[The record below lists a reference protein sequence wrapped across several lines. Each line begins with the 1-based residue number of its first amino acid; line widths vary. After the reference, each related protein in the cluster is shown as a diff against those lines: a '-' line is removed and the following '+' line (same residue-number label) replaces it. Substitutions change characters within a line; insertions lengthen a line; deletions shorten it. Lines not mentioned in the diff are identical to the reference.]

1 MEDFTEGSTPGHAPV
16 SRYFRLPE
24 DKRLE
29 FKRRQKAR
37 YWQNADSIRKR
48 CYLRVLDAGKINNG
62 LTLIALHWLAR
73 HGDRLR
79 SEWLAS

>member
-1 MEDFTEGSTPGHAPV
+1 MKMEEFTQGPV

-37 YWQNADSIRKR
+37 YWQNVDSIRKR
-48 CYLRVLDAGKINNG
+48 CYQRVLDAGKIKCPKQA
-62 LTLIALHWLAR
+62 TLEKYDLFSERFVQLATC
-73 HGDRLR
+73 
-79 SEWLAS
+79 